1 MRIVAVFA
9 ILFGCLVTAFAQP
22 PATEAGAAFAV
33 ATIKPSDP
41 YSTGKGTRIRE
52 RRFATVNTTLAYLI
66 QYAYGCHP
74 RQIVGGPKWL
84 DEKKFDI
91 VAIPEGQAT
100 PTNDEW
106 KAMVRGLLADRFALR
121 FHYGTRTLP
130 VYLLVQKPVAR
141 VTRTAGSG
149 TIPDLT
155 FRRGEG
161 VIRLPAKN
169 ATMDE
174 FAHVMQRNVL
184 DRPVIDRTGLVGR
197 FDFTLVFTPSEY
209 QIAMTGGGMRPATEN
224 SPPELFTAL
233 EQQLGLKLQPDK
245 AAMQVIEIDHV
256 AEPSM
261 N

>member
-1 MRIVAVFA
+1 MRIVAVIA
-9 ILFGCLVTAFAQP
+9 ILSGCLITASAQA
-22 PATEAGAAFAV
+22 PATAADAAFAV

-52 RRFATVNTTLAYLI
+52 RRFATVNTTLGYLI
-66 QYAYGCHP
+66 QYAYGFHP
-74 RQIVGGPKWL
+74 RQIVDAPKWL
-84 DEKKFDI
+84 DEEKFDI

-106 KAMVRGLLADRFALR
+106 KAMVRRLLTDRFALR
-121 FHYGTRTLP
+121 FHYGTRILP
-130 VYLLVQKPVAR
+130 VYLLVQKPAAR
-141 VTRTAGSG
+141 VTRSAGNV
-149 TIPDLT
+149 TVPDLT

-169 ATMDE
+169 ATIDE

-184 DRPVIDRTGLVGR
+184 DRPVIDRTGLIGR
-197 FDFTLVFTPSEY
+197 FDFTLIFTPSEY
-209 QIAMTGGGMRPATEN
+209 QIAMTGGGMRPATDN
-224 SPPELFTAL
+224 PPPELFTAL
-233 EQQLGLKLQPDK
+233 EQQLGLKLQPAK
-245 AAMQVIEIDHV
+245 AAIQVIEIDHV